1 MLTLS
6 NRRLVAAAI
15 ICNCLIIGLCFAMF
29 GINAEGAGSATRNT
43 GRFAMVFFLARFAA
57 PGLANLIVSLP
68 KTSSLIYA
76 FVAAQMVH
84 FGSVAV
90 LHTLFAKQPL
100 SLSVPLVAIV
110 ASGFSIVAAAGLT
123 VDPHPQFRFY
133 TIVHIFTIYGI
144 FLILAADYLQ
154 HPVKPLRVIAVPV
167 LASLLLRHL
176 PRRRQSVSKINAAQS
191 VWHLHVDRRREPPDF
206 SRTPYSAFVG
216 VGARI

>member
-1 MLTLS
+1 
-6 NRRLVAAAI
+6 
-15 ICNCLIIGLCFAMF
+15 LIIGLCFAIF

-43 GRFAMVFFLARFAA
+43 ARFAIVFFLVGFAA

-84 FGSVAV
+84 FGSVVA
-90 LHTLFAKQPL
+90 LHTFFAKQPL
-100 SLSVPLVAIV
+100 DLSVPLIAII
-110 ASGFSIVAAAGLT
+110 AGGFALVVAAGLT
-123 VDPHPQFRFY
+123 VDPHSQYRFY
-133 TIVHIFTIYGI
+133 SIVHIFAMYGI

-176 PRRRQSVSKINAAQS
+176 PRWRQSVSKITAAQ
-191 VWHLHVDRRREPPDF
+191 
-206 SRTPYSAFVG
+206 
-216 VGARI
+216 